1 MDNIIENEKLILIDN
16 AEPLVAPEESVR
28 VVVSEKPFYQF
39 FKRFFDIIFSFIL
52 LVILLVPMAIVA
64 LVIYI
69 DSPGASPVFVQE
81 RLGKNGK
88 IFNFYK
94 FRSMI
99 PDADRM
105 VEDLMEQNEMDGPA
119 FKIKNDPR
127 ITKVGTFIRKTSID
141 ELPQLLNILKGD
153 MSFVGPRP
161 PLEREVVQY
170 TEYQKQRLLVVPG
183 LTCYW
188 QVQPSRNE
196 LSFDEWIRLDL
207 KYISERSVGTDI
219 KILFKTIRAVFG
231 MEGV

>member
-16 AEPLVAPEESVR
+16 AEPLVSPEESVR

>member
-16 AEPLVAPEESVR
+16 AEPLVSPEESVR

-207 KYISERSVGTDI
+207 KYISERSFGTDI